1 MGRIGVATVTIRD
14 TVAETITLSLVD
26 SNNIG
31 ADVSDTQSLTYYT
44 NVNYELQVIEPTTVG
59 QIRIV
64 TIKVSSP
71 LGACPV
77 LCAVLVVL
85 SLDVSRSSIAPAK
98 LFLRSEMSLRYPR
111 DPQKCPLPL
120 STYRAES
127 VR

>member
-1 MGRIGVATVTIRD
+1 M
-14 TVAETITLSLVD
+14 ITLSLVD

-71 LGACPV
+71 LGACSVLCAVLVVLSLGPV

-85 SLDVSRSSIAPAK
+85 SLGSVLCAV
-98 LFLRSEMSLRYPR
+98 LVVLSLGPVL
-111 DPQKCPLPL
+111 CAVLVVL
-120 STYRAES
+120 SLGPVLCACCLIS
-127 VR
+127 